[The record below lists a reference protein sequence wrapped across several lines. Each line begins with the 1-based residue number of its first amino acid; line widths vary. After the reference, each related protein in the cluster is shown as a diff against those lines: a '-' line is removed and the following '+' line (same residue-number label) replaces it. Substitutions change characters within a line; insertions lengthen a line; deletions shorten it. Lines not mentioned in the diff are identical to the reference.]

1 MIKTY
6 TRFNNDNNT
15 DSRVKCQAIQWT
27 GDNVDEVRDFTKSL
41 CEH

>member
-6 TRFNNDNNT
+6 TCFDDNT

-27 GDNVDEVRDFTKSL
+27 GDNTDEVREFTKSL
-41 CEH
+41 CEY